1 MGINIKRGFSQIAF
15 LSFDSIALSLG
26 EDRPSFDRLL
36 ERMLILYYNFWF
48 CCSTVFFIRTDW
60 VLLWFL

>member
-1 MGINIKRGFSQIAF
+1 MGINIKRGFSQTAF
-15 LSFDSIALSLG
+15 LSLDSITLSLG

-36 ERMLILYYNFWF
+36 ERILILYYNFWF
-48 CCSTVFFIRTDW
+48 CCSTVFFISTDW